1 MKRPANPTVL
11 KLLNPQKKVG
21 LLNRSLMQQ
30 QRNQNPFLLTP
41 FSENDY
47 FNSVTMSFISPQID
61 PYSQKFLSPVF
72 KYAKKSD
79 REAANERISE
89 WQDDVRKY
97 LETHTWDAVIPNL
110 KKVLR
115 PSEDDNTEDLNNGEV
130 KVEDIWKLKEPEFL
144 NELLSKELLE
154 EADSIVEEFPEV
166 KGKVQKFLKSVAQ
179 SNIERVK
186 KELRSMPST
195 LNDARKDKERLVEGV
210 EESVEKYKKAR
221 EKLNEGYSE
230 ILRQFRGKRNK
241 TLSAKKFDI
250 QSLARRLL
258 NGQIPEKPSKEDLS
272 KYSLEELLA
281 YKDLFD
287 IPSPSAF
294 GDSSSTSKFLKVFY
308 PALTLTSKYV
318 TGLPDLT
325 RNLSEIDGK
334 RILFLYDTES
344 MVTDPQGRVH
354 DEGVSHVDFETP
366 GWQATKHIFRYVGDL
381 MKHHDELRIAK
392 KLVKGEQKKSKVVT
406 DEDVQRMIQEAKD
419 ESEFIDNLI
428 RLRRRGKGQLE
439 RLADAAST
447 PKIPIR
453 PIF

>member
-30 QRNQNPFLLTP
+30 RQQNPFLLTP

-47 FNSVTMSFISPQID
+47 FNSVAMSFISPQVD
-61 PYSQKFLSPVF
+61 PYSQKFLTPIF

-79 REAANERISE
+79 SEAANARISE

-97 LETHTWDAVIPNL
+97 LETHTWDAVLPNF
-110 KKVLR
+110 KQALR
-115 PSEDDNTEDLNNGEV
+115 PDENDNTEDLNNGEV

-154 EADSIVEEFPEV
+154 EADSIVEDYPEV
-166 KGKVQKFLKSVAQ
+166 KEKVQKFLKSVAQ
-179 SNIERVK
+179 LNIDRVK
-186 KELRSMPST
+186 KELRSMPLS
-195 LNDARKDKERLVEGV
+195 LNDERKDKEQLVEDIAKNA
-210 EESVEKYKKAR
+210 EKYKIAR
-221 EKLNEGYSE
+221 EKLNEDYRE

-250 QSLARRLL
+250 QSLARTLL
-258 NGQIPEKPSKEDLS
+258 RGEIPEKPSKEDLS

-334 RILFLYDTES
+334 RITFLYDTES
-344 MVTDPQGRVH
+344 MVTDPEGRVH

-366 GWQATKHIFRYVGDL
+366 GWQATKHIFRYVSDL
-381 MKHHDELRIAK
+381 MKHNDELKIAK
-392 KLVKGEQKKSKVVT
+392 KLVKGEKKKSKVVT
-406 DEDVQRMIQEAKD
+406 DEDVQQMIQEAKD